1 MRRAVTPVARIL
13 VVEDDD
19 DVLDVTS
26 AMLTE
31 LGYQVLR
38 ARNGSEA
45 IQMLKSDM
53 GFDLL
58 FSDVRMPQG
67 MSGVELAREAKR
79 LRNGIKVLLTS
90 GYAEDVLARYR
101 ALDEFPIIN
110 KPFNQAELARRLRSA
125 LSDA

>member
-13 VVEDDD
+13 VVEDDE

-31 LGYQVLR
+31 LGHQVLR

-45 IQMLKSDM
+45 IQMLKSNR

-90 GYAEDVLARYR
+90 GYAEDVLVRHR

-110 KPFNQAELARRLRSA
+110 KPFNQADLARRLRSA